1 MSYINTTTGAYPLS
15 ADDIRAAFPNT
26 SFPDTATGFE
36 TAIQREG
43 YKKVAQTPQPSVD
56 YTEDVTEGAPEEQ
69 DGSYVQTWVVTDAS
83 TAEIQQRTD
92 AQAEQVRVERNERL
106 AACDWTQ
113 LTDSPL
119 SAEAKAAWAFYRENL
134 RMVPEQPG
142 FPWNVQW
149 PPTPSA
155 N

>member
-1 MSYINTTTGAYPLS
+1 MSYINTNTGAYPLS
-15 ADDIRAAFPNT
+15 AGDVRANFPNT

-43 YKKVAQTPQPSVD
+43 YEKVDPTPQPTVD
-56 YTEDVTEGAPEEQ
+56 YTKNVTEGAPEEQ

-83 TAEIQQRTD
+83 AAEIQQRTD

-113 LTDSPL
+113 LADSPL
-119 SAEAKAAWAFYRENL
+119 NPEAKSAWAFYRENL
-134 RMVPEQPG
+134 RMVPDQPG
-142 FPWNVQW
+142 FPWNISW
-149 PPTPSA
+149 PPKPNA